1 MRGCSMAKGYQNEN
15 PSLFLGRAFS
25 AKPLFF
31 WFVRLCAPRYVKAWL
46 RRCAEWST
54 AFLCPNLCGFAT
66 LREIV
71 LLHSSRAEQKFRGCE
86 ICLTTCSSPRM
97 VH

>member
-1 MRGCSMAKGYQNEN
+1 MAKGYQNEN
-15 PSLFLGRAFS
+15 RSLFLGRAFS

-31 WFVRLCAPRYVKAWL
+31 CFLTLCGPRYLKRWL

-54 AFLCPNLCGFAT
+54 AFLCPNLCGFAS
-66 LREIV
+66 LREIF
-71 LLHSSRAEQKFRGCE
+71 LLRSSLAEQKFRRCE
-86 ICLTTCSSPRM
+86 NCLTTRSSPRM